1 MGITN
6 TPKAVQFFTSIMF
19 SDEIPLFDAKKRLQ
33 AAIGNFQEETPP
45 MLFSQTDYYDREM
58 GGNLSRI
65 FILFESLF
73 QRDMLSDIKLIT
85 NEMELV
91 LALKGKR
98 MVNIDPGYI
107 SLENIVLATTKGYAH
122 RIYVGKGIYG
132 DLTLTF
138 SAGTYRPL
146 GWTYPDYGGKDIVSL
161 LNRWR
166 GLLKEKLKR
175 HEVAEL
181 RSFEYGKLGMKGQR

>member
-1 MGITN
+1 MGIAK
-6 TPKAVQFFTSIMF
+6 TPRPVQFFTSIIF

-33 AAIGNFQEETPP
+33 AAIGNFQEETAF
-45 MLFSQTDYYDREM
+45 MLFSQTDYYEREM

-65 FILFESLF
+65 FILFEPLF
-73 QRDMLSDIKLIT
+73 QRDMLPDIKLKT
-85 NEMELV
+85 NDIELA

-107 SLENIVLATTKGYAH
+107 SLENIILATTKGYAH
-122 RIYVGKGIYG
+122 RIYVGNGIYG

-146 GWTYPDYGGKDIVSL
+146 GWTYPDYGSKEVISL

-166 GLLKEKLKR
+166 ESLKGRRQEDT
-175 HEVAEL
+175 
-181 RSFEYGKLGMKGQR
+181 KLGS

>member
-1 MGITN
+1 MGTVKA
-6 TPKAVQFFTSIMF
+6 PKPVRFFSSIIF
-19 SDEIPLFDAKKRLQ
+19 SSEKYLIDAKEMLR

-45 MLFSQTDYYDREM
+45 MLFSQTDYYNKEM
-58 GGNLSRI
+58 GDNLSRV
-65 FILFESLF
+65 FILFEPLF
-73 QRDMLSDIKLIT
+73 QRDALSDIKLKSNDI
-85 NEMELV
+85 ELM

-138 SAGTYRPL
+138 SAGTYKAL
-146 GWTYPDYGGKDIVSL
+146 EWTYPDYGSEHIISL

-166 GLLKEKLKR
+166 KALKEKLKR
-175 HEVAEL
+175 
-181 RSFEYGKLGMKGQR
+181 

>member
-1 MGITN
+1 MGTVK
-6 TPKAVQFFTSIMF
+6 TPKPVQFFTSIIF
-19 SDEIPLFDAKKRLQ
+19 GDEIPLFDAREGLRT
-33 AAIGNFQEETPP
+33 AIGNFQEETAF
-45 MLFSQTDYYDREM
+45 MLFSQTDYYEREM

-65 FILFESLF
+65 FILFEPLF
-73 QRDMLSDIKLIT
+73 QRDMLPDIKLKT
-85 NEMELV
+85 NDIELV

-122 RIYVGKGIYG
+122 RIYVGSGIYG

-138 SAGTYRPL
+138 SAGTYNPL
-146 GWTYPDYGGKDIVSL
+146 GWTYPDYGSKEVISL

-166 GLLKEKLKR
+166 ESLKEKLKR
-175 HEVAEL
+175 
-181 RSFEYGKLGMKGQR
+181 